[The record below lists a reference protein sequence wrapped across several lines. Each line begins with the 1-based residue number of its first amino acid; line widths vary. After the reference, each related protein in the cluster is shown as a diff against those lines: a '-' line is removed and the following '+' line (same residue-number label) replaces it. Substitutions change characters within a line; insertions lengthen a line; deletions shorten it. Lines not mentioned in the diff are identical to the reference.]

1 MAVAQPVPDQCG
13 RVQTQNSVRLS
24 LFQARA
30 GATML
35 MVAEKYKDNDHSKH
49 KEAYREYHFATVVW
63 DITMPTGLTKTLLSS
78 Q

>member
-1 MAVAQPVPDQCG
+1 
-13 RVQTQNSVRLS
+13 
-24 LFQARA
+24 
-30 GATML
+30 ML

-49 KEAYREYHFATVVW
+49 KEANREYHFATEVW